1 MSREENFWRRFFA
14 RAAKAEPAGSLWPA
28 ILAGIEAE
36 IERRESFSTAVLWMG
51 RRLAPAF
58 ALLLLVVGGAAL
70 WGGNDTGLL
79 DSEPLLAGLMAPDA
93 ILSQWTGVPE

>member
-14 RAAKAEPAGSLWPA
+14 CAPRAEPAGSLWPG

-36 IERRESFSTAVLWMG
+36 IEHRESFGTAVLWMG

-58 ALLLLVVGGAAL
+58 ALLLLVAVGTVL
-70 WGGNDTGLL
+70 WGGNDAGLL
-79 DSEPLLAGLMAPDA
+79 DSESVLAGLMAPDA
-93 ILSQWTGVPE
+93 ILGQWAGVLE

>member
-1 MSREENFWRRFFA
+1 MNREENFWKRFFA
-14 RAAKAEPAGSLWPA
+14 TAAKAEPAGSLWPG

-58 ALLLLVVGGAAL
+58 ALLLLVVAGTAL
-70 WGGNDTGLL
+70 WDGSDTVLL
-79 DSEPLLAGLMAPDA
+79 DSETLLAGLLGPDA
-93 ILSQWTGVPE
+93 ILSQWAGVPE

>member
-1 MSREENFWRRFFA
+1 MSREETFWQRFFA
-14 RAAKAEPAGSLWPA
+14 SAARAEPAGSLWPG

-36 IERRESFSTAVLWMG
+36 IERRESFGRAVLWMG

-58 ALLLLVVGGAAL
+58 ALLLLVAAGTVL

-79 DSEPLLAGLMAPDA
+79 DSESLLAGLMAPDA
-93 ILSQWTGVPE
+93 ILGQWAGVLE

>member
-1 MSREENFWRRFFA
+1 MSREERFWKRFFA
-14 RAAKAEPAGSLWPA
+14 SAARAKPAGSLWPG

-58 ALLLLVVGGAAL
+58 ALLLLAAVATAM
-70 WGGNDTGLL
+70 WGGNDTVLL
-79 DSEPLLAGLMAPDA
+79 DSESVLAGLMVPDA
-93 ILSQWTGVPE
+93 ILNDWAGVPE